1 VNWQAALES
10 LSNAAASRL
19 WPSADLE
26 MGFSVSECSFSYH
39 SRSLP
44 LLVPPLS
51 CRTSVELDA
60 RSAAHIGGREGRVLP
75 QLVVGRG
82 LRRRLGKVRK
92 KINSSAGLENLS
104 LHPAKLRNL
113 SLRPADLWNTAAS
126 HCRDRIRALPTPPMA
141 RLHLP
146 RADNC
151 RTTTD
156 VLRHSFLHSA
166 RQLPYMSLPIRKR
179 VSNIYRIRFQ

>member
-82 LRRRLGKVRK
+82 LHRRLGKVRK
-92 KINSSAGLENLS
+92 KINSSAGLEQLVSSPGKALKLVSSPSRS
-104 LHPAKLRNL
+104 LKHSCQ
-113 SLRPADLWNTAAS
+113 SLPRPHQSFTNSSNGPAAS
-126 HCRDRIRALPTPPMA
+126 
-141 RLHLP
+141 
-146 RADNC
+146 
-151 RTTTD
+151 TT
-156 VLRHSFLHSA
+156 R
-166 RQLPYMSLPIRKR
+166 
-179 VSNIYRIRFQ
+179 